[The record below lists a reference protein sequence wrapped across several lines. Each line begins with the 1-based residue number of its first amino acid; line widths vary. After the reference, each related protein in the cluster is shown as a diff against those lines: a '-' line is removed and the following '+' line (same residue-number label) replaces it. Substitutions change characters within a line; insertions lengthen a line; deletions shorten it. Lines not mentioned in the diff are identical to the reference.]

1 MMTTMNDSMMPIQG
15 ANVMTAD
22 RERLGSVKEIVGE
35 CFKVDAPMAPDYWL
49 ASDTIAT
56 INGENIML
64 RYRREEI
71 DDLKID
77 MPDNHTG
84 IHRHAA

>member
-1 MMTTMNDSMMPIQG
+1 MTTINDSMMPIHG

-22 RERLGSVKEIVGE
+22 HERLGTVKEIMGD

-49 ASDTIAT
+49 ASDSIAT
-56 INGENIML
+56 MSGNNIIL
-64 RYRREEI
+64 RFQRDDI
-71 DDLKID
+71 SDLKMA
-77 MPDNHTG
+77 MPDQHTG

>member
-1 MMTTMNDSMMPIQG
+1 MTTMNDSMMPIQG
-15 ANVMTAD
+15 GNVVTAD
-22 RERLGSVKEIVGE
+22 GERLGTVKEIVGD

-56 INGENIML
+56 VMGNDITLRIRRDDINEVKMG
-64 RYRREEI
+64 
-71 DDLKID
+71 
-77 MPDNHTG
+77 MPDSHTG

>member
-1 MMTTMNDSMMPIQG
+1 MTTMNDSMMPIQG
-15 ANVMTAD
+15 ATVMTSD
-22 RERLGSVKEIVGE
+22 GERLGTVKEIVGD

-56 INGENIML
+56 MTRDDIRLRIRRDDINEVKMG
-64 RYRREEI
+64 
-71 DDLKID
+71 
-77 MPDNHTG
+77 MPDSHTG